1 MVTEAALPSD
11 SRFSAAE
18 DRSREAEAT
27 GETTP
32 GRDQEV
38 RWEVVAVANG
48 QPEAAIIRGRLE
60 AEGIAARVQ
69 QEPAGAVIGLTV
81 GLLGQVKVLV
91 PEPLVDSAL
100 EVLKQPAQHDAEDDR
115 SEPSEG

>member
-1 MVTEAALPSD
+1 MVTEAAFPSD

-18 DRSREAEAT
+18 DGSRETEAA

-48 QPEAAIIRGRLE
+48 QPDAAIIRGRLE

-69 QEPAGAVIGLTV
+69 QEPAGAAIGLTV
-81 GLLGQVKVLV
+81 GLLGQVRVLV
-91 PEPLVDSAL
+91 PEPLVESAL
-100 EVLKQPAQHDAEDDR
+100 EILNQPVQQDAEEDK
-115 SEPSEG
+115 SG